1 MIIKDRKAFSLT
13 ELLIVLA
20 IVAILFAALTP
31 IVTRQA
37 KSELNTSESVWN
49 FVTGDSNMSSY
60 FDPGVVGW
68 QSSAFIGA
76 NNSLSDDRGKLVVN
90 TTGAVPQFQ
99 FRYSPDVIHLDKGVQ
114 TSSLFLTDK
123 GDLFFGSD
131 LSASQYKSDLG
142 DIAGNTVFGVRA
154 LAGVNS
160 RFTNSTVLGNNA
172 MANASQG
179 GNVIAIGN
187 GAGMGNAGLNSIY
200 IGEAAG
206 SGAFDPDNAA
216 IHPQDNIA
224 IGYHSMGD
232 SSTGSRNVFIGGHTG
247 NSFSGNNNVVI
258 ASRTEGG
265 GIHNSVIIGSEVD
278 LSGRP
283 NGMIAIGKHACAA
296 IKSDATG
303 DIICIGNEAAARDPS
318 NGNLPAGIDNDGQHI
333 YIGGTP
339 HGGFGGRSVL
349 EIHHPNDNGSDGD
362 TGKPT
367 VILNSN
373 LVLRGRLYVSDG
385 KHLIPAT
392 YHQTE
397 EQWSHS
403 LSGNTRW
410 ADSTGGYSCNKDAEI
425 DGKYYC
431 TDLKPRNRRVY
442 YAGAYDTGNCGSDG
456 FCTNHFY
463 EYNRL
468 DHNYGFYVPTKIYVE
483 PITDKNYSYGEL
495 SPLPKRTHCD
505 INTYQNNAV
514 NTFCP
519 DYNLAGLKNLTGGK
533 NLASNDGS
541 GEFIEYNGRLR
552 NCQNGLTCEWTS
564 DIRLKTDIVK
574 NNDGLD
580 QILSLVPYNYKFKS
594 DLLGIHQVGV
604 IAQDLQKVFPTS
616 VKANKDGFLSIRWDE
631 MFFSMINAIKSL
643 SAKVESIASDILNLE
658 KDVKLLKSSNKS
670 ANKKVADLN
679 RRLTKLE
686 KQSRSNK

>member
-68 QSSAFIGA
+68 QSSAFIGTG
-76 NNSLSDDRGKLVVN
+76 SSSSDDRGKLVVN

-179 GNVIAIGN
+179 DNVIAIGN

-216 IHPQDNIA
+216 IQPQDNIA
-224 IGYHSMGD
+224 IGYHSMGYN
-232 SSTGSRNVFIGGHTG
+232 STGSQNVFIGGHTG
-247 NSFSGNNNVVI
+247 NNFSGNNNVVI
-258 ASRTEGG
+258 ASRTKGG

-296 IKSDATG
+296 IKSYATG
-303 DIICIGNEAAARDPS
+303 DIICIGNEAAARDP
-318 NGNLPAGIDNDGQHI
+318 NDYNDGFDTDNGQHI

-385 KHLIPAT
+385 EHLIPAT
-392 YHQTE
+392 WRETPE
-397 EQWSHS
+397 KWSKQINS
-403 LSGNTRW
+403 SSNFD
-410 ADSTGGYSCNKDAEI
+410 ASTGGYSCNKDVKI
-425 DGKYYC
+425 GDKYYC
-431 TDLKPRNRRVY
+431 TDLKPRNRLVY
-442 YAGAYDTGNCGSDG
+442 SAGRYDCYNGD
-456 FCTNHFY
+456 FCKNHFY
-463 EYNRL
+463 EYDKL
-468 DHNYGFYVPTKIYVE
+468 DRDYGFYVPTKVYVE
-483 PITDKNYSYGEL
+483 PKSKNDSSNVDYIA
-495 SPLPKRTHCD
+495 CD
-505 INTYQNNAV
+505 INTYKNDTEK
-514 NTFCP
+514 TFCP
-519 DYNLAGLKNLTGGK
+519 SYVLDGLSSLGGGQS
-533 NLASNDGS
+533 LASDDGS
-541 GEFIEYNGRLR
+541 GEFIKYNGRLR
-552 NCQNGLTCEWTS
+552 NCQDGSSKCEWTS